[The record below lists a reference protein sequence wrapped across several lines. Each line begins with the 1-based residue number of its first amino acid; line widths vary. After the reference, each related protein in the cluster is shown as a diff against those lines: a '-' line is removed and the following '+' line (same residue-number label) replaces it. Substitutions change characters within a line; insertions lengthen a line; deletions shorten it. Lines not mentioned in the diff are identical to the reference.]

1 MTISHTLFA
10 GVENLQV
17 KAVAMGV
24 ETMTLWK
31 EFGSLEDH
39 QDRVLAGEI

>member
-1 MTISHTLFA
+1 MSHTLFA
-10 GVENLQV
+10 GVENLKV